1 MADCVYNVLSVQ
13 PMSEGPLSDSE
24 SEGSRGRTF
33 HRSISMGT
41 NGAPWSR
48 REGDG
53 RVIMMRK
60 RNNSSGETASGKCVE
75 QIEMVILFF

>member
-1 MADCVYNVLSVQ
+1 
-13 PMSEGPLSDSE
+13 MSEGPLSDNE
-24 SEGSRGRTF
+24 SEGSKGRTF

-53 RVIMMRK
+53 RVIMTRK
-60 RNNSSGETASGKCVE
+60 RNNSSGEMANGKSLSCLCDT
-75 QIEMVILFF
+75 VI

>member
-1 MADCVYNVLSVQ
+1 
-13 PMSEGPLSDSE
+13 MSEGPLSDNE

-60 RNNSSGETASGKCVE
+60 RNNSSGEMASGESLFCLFGADRNCHFLLKL
-75 QIEMVILFF
+75 QPILFF

>member
-1 MADCVYNVLSVQ
+1 
-13 PMSEGPLSDSE
+13 MSEGPLSDNE

-60 RNNSSGETASGKCVE
+60 RNNSSGETASGKSLCCCVE
-75 QIEMVILFF
+75 QVEMSFYISEICAS

>member
-1 MADCVYNVLSVQ
+1 MPISLSVQ
-13 PMSEGPLSDSE
+13 PLSEGPLSDNE
-24 SEGSRGRTF
+24 SEGSKGRTF
-33 HRSISMGT
+33 HRSVSMGT

-60 RNNSSGETASGKCVE
+60 RNNSSGEMASGKPLCSLCEGIV
-75 QIEMVILFF
+75 LFYV

>member
-1 MADCVYNVLSVQ
+1 MLSIQ
-13 PMSEGPLSDSE
+13 PMSEGPLSDNE
-24 SEGSRGRTF
+24 SEGSKGRTF

-53 RVIMMRK
+53 RIIMMRK
-60 RNNSSGETASGKCVE
+60 RNNSSGEMASGKPLCSVCE
-75 QIEMVILFF
+75 GIHFMFEP

>member
-1 MADCVYNVLSVQ
+1 
-13 PMSEGPLSDSE
+13 
-24 SEGSRGRTF
+24 
-33 HRSISMGT
+33 MGT

-60 RNNSSGETASGKCVE
+60 RNNSSGEMASGKPLSTFSEGIVSCYVE
-75 QIEMVILFF
+75 ATI

>member
-1 MADCVYNVLSVQ
+1 
-13 PMSEGPLSDSE
+13 
-24 SEGSRGRTF
+24 
-33 HRSISMGT
+33 MGT

-60 RNNSSGETASGKCVE
+60 RNNSSGETANGKSLCCCVE
-75 QIEMVILFF
+75 QVEMSFYFSEVYAF

>member
-1 MADCVYNVLSVQ
+1 
-13 PMSEGPLSDSE
+13 MSEGPLSDNE
-24 SEGSRGRTF
+24 SEGSKGRTF

-60 RNNSSGETASGKCVE
+60 RNNSSGETASGKSLCCLRGAGGDSHVLLKL
-75 QIEMVILFF
+75 QLILF